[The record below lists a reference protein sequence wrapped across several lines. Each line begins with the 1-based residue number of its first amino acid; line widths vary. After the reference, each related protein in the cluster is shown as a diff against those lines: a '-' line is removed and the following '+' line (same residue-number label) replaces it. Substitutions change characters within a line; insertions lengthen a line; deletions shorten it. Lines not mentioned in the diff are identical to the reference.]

1 MLIDAIWQGDADTG
15 WRAKCRLVLLP
26 VAQIGLG
33 LHSRAAVLWGRG
45 APSAFQHLFAI
56 SLHIFLGSAPAS
68 FVLVEILRF

>member
-1 MLIDAIWQGDADTG
+1 
-15 WRAKCRLVLLP
+15 VLLP